1 MVIIIF
7 LKLDSMVNQGK
18 GLGYMSGGST
28 HVNIRI
34 KIIVIMILKL
44 NSRVNPR
51 KGQDHG
57 LEKLELTQVK

>member
-7 LKLDSMVNQGK
+7 LKPASMVDQGK
-18 GLGYMSGGST
+18 GSGHMSRGST

-51 KGQDHG
+51 KRQDHG
-57 LEKLELTQVK
+57 LEELELT